1 MQFKLDVNDS
11 RSGIRLDFKLPV
23 EFYFPEH
30 DNTISGVMVNVSVH
44 GMLIELVEGQQSSII
59 STQDECVAKVVFSG
73 HGSKLVIEDLRSRVV
88 RVDKKQLAIQFI
100 KPLEWFLLFNVYK
113 GRQLR

>member
-1 MQFKLDVNDS
+1 MQFKLDVNDN

-23 EFYFPEH
+23 DLFCH
-30 DNTISGVMVNVSVH
+30 GSDILLNGVMVNVSVH
-44 GMLIELVEGQQSSII
+44 GMLIELR
-59 STQDECVAKVVFSG
+59 DEKTSDSLTLKEECTAKVVFTG
-73 HGSKLVIEDLRSRVV
+73 QGSRLVIEDLHAKVV
-88 RVDKKQLAIQFI
+88 RIESKYLAIQFI

>member
-1 MQFKLDVNDS
+1 MQFKLDVNDN

-23 EFYFPEH
+23 ELYYPEKDIVVH
-30 DNTISGVMVNVSVH
+30 GVMVNVSVH
-44 GMLIELVEGQQSSII
+44 GMLLELTDEHTTPPCSVK
-59 STQDECVAKVVFSG
+59 DECTAKVVFSG
-73 HGSKLVIEDLRSRVV
+73 HGSRLVIEDLHAQVV
-88 RVDKKQLAIQFI
+88 RIVDNQLAIQFI